1 MSVYDNIT
9 IYNDEQKNMNPLK
22 LFKSCK
28 QIKNIRRSNLTPKI
42 TFWT

>member
-9 IYNDEQKNMNPLK
+9 IYNDEQKNMNPTQLSKCCK
-22 LFKSCK
+22 L
-28 QIKNIRRSNLTPKI
+28 IKNIRRSNLTPKT